1 MAALVIKHVKENIS
15 STTDVVTLDMKNDS
29 FLSYQANIAG
39 SLTGVLQL
47 WVSNDK
53 VNFVERTDA
62 AKLIS
67 ASGSYLVEIVT
78 PCIARYY
85 KIVMYVGAG
94 TGDVEVITCVKG
106 DA

>member
-1 MAALVIKHVKENIS
+1 MAALVVKHIKENIS
-15 STTDVVTLDMKNDS
+15 STTDVVLLDLRNDS
-29 FLSYQANIAG
+29 YLSYQANISG
-39 SLTGVLQL
+39 TLTGVLQL

-53 VNFVERTDA
+53 TNFVERTDA
-62 AKLIS
+62 AKLIP

-85 KIVMYVGAG
+85 KIVMYVSAG
-94 TGDVEVITCVKG
+94 TGTVEVITCVKG